1 MNDSF
6 ENIRRKRMEYYQRAL
21 EICEETVEDRR
32 YFHTNAEVGLY
43 MPKAK
48 AYVLQKLQDLGID
61 AKECGNGVTATIG
74 YGGKTLLLRADM
86 DALPM
91 AEESGEPF
99 ACLTKKE
106 AHTCG
111 HDFHAAMLLSA
122 AKLLKE
128 EEKKLKGTVKLMFQ
142 TAEETFEGCK
152 DMIEAGIL
160 EHPKVDVALAYHVA
174 AGQMK
179 PGIFMY
185 QADGVMMNSVDGFQI
200 KIYGRGAH
208 GAYPNRAIDP
218 INIGVHIHLALQ
230 ELLARECNPR
240 SCCTLTIGHF
250 EAGTV
255 ANIIPDTAVLE
266 GTIRT
271 NDVQERELLVR
282 RMKEVAEKTANVYGG
297 RVEIEM
303 LSEVPP
309 LICDPEVTREMVS
322 YMKELGIPGLTEYA
336 GISASASEDF
346 AVIAEKIPST
356 YMYLSAGYS
365 DERGQYAAHNP
376 KVQFNEEVLPMGVAS
391 MVGCAVKWLQ
401 NHA

>member
-1 MNDSF
+1 M
-6 ENIRRKRMEYYQRAL
+6 EVYQKALKIR
-21 EICEETVEDRR
+21 EETIKDRR

-43 MPKAK
+43 MPKAR
-48 AYVLQKLQDLGID
+48 AYVIRKLQDLGIK
-61 AKECGNGVTATIG
+61 AEECGNGVTATIG
-74 YGGKTLLLRADM
+74 HGGKVLLLRADM

-91 AEESGEPF
+91 EEESGEAF
-99 ACLTKKE
+99 ACSSKKE

-128 EEKKLKGTVKLMFQ
+128 QENDLKGTVKLMFQ

-152 DMIEAGIL
+152 DMIKAGVL
-160 EHPKVDVALAYHVA
+160 ENPKVDAALAYHVA
-174 AGQMK
+174 AGQMQ

-185 QADGVMMNSVDGFQI
+185 NADGVMMNSVDGFRI
-200 KIYGRGAH
+200 KIYGRGSH
-208 GAYPNRAIDP
+208 GAYPNRAVDP

-230 ELLARECNPR
+230 ELLSRECNPR
-240 SCCTLTIGHF
+240 NCCTLTIGHF

-271 NDVQERELLVR
+271 NDVEDRELLVR
-282 RMKEVAEKTANVYGG
+282 RMKEVANKTADVYGG
-297 RVEIEM
+297 HAEIEM

-309 LICDPEVTREMVS
+309 LICNPELTREMVT
-322 YMKELGIPGLTEYA
+322 YMKKLDIPGLTEYA

-346 AVIAEKIPST
+346 ALIAEKIPST

-376 KVQFNEEVLPMGVAS
+376 KVQFNEEVLPIGVAS
-391 MVGCAVKWLQ
+391 IVGCAVQWLQ
-401 NHA
+401 NYA